1 MNFYCVRRAPLLLLR
16 SWVALSVKVCLWVRY
31 RWHPTKSPLFSISK
45 GIQALPILTQCYQ
58 ELTGTTLYW
67 RGTTKYQPLTYYTDP
82 AYSFIIS
89 YLSQLDL
96 VSNIPLIP
104 VPQSDD
110 GSMSQIEFTSKTSHE
125 LQSLSSFTVLLSG
138 SWKRFPESKS
148 VKRVDYPEE
157 CQFHCMPE
165 LSGVW

>member
-1 MNFYCVRRAPLLLLR
+1 M
-16 SWVALSVKVCLWVRY
+16 LS
-31 RWHPTKSPLFSISK
+31 S
-45 GIQALPILTQCYQ
+45 AIL
-58 ELTGTTLYW
+58 
-67 RGTTKYQPLTYYTDP
+67 
-82 AYSFIIS
+82 IS

-138 SWKRFPESKS
+138 SWRKFPESKS

-165 LSGVW
+165 LSTKKISHSKYEWEVGV